1 MKLDILAFGAHP
13 DDIELGAGGTIIKE
27 VALGR
32 KVGIIDLTRGE
43 LGTRGSAE
51 ERDRESADAAEL
63 LGVEFRANMGF
74 RDGFFRNDEENQM
87 ALIPYIRHFQPE
99 IVICNAKSDRHT
111 DHGKAG
117 DLVSIACFLSGLAR
131 ITTHWDHVVQEA
143 WRPKA
148 VYHYIQDRFHEPDFV
163 LDISAQFDM
172 KMKAVLSFKSQFY
185 NPDSS
190 EPETPISSKSFLE
203 FLQGRAVSLGRPA
216 GYQYAEGF
224 TVERYIGIE
233 TLFSIR

>member
-13 DDIELGAGGTIIKE
+13 DDIELAAGGTIIHE
-27 VALGR
+27 VQSGR

-51 ERDRESADAAEL
+51 DRDRESAHAAAV

-74 RDGFFRNDEENQM
+74 RDGFFRNDEEHQL
-87 ALIPYIRHFQPE
+87 ALIPYIRHFRPE

-117 DLVSIACFLSGLAR
+117 DLVSVACFLSGLAR
-131 ITTHWDHVVQEA
+131 IPTTWENSSQEA

-148 VYHYIQDRFHEPDFV
+148 VYRYIQDRFLEPDFV
-163 LDISAQFDM
+163 VDISDFFER
-172 KMKAVLSFKSQFY
+172 KMEAVLSFKTQFY
-185 NPDSS
+185 DPQSS
-190 EPETPISSKSFLE
+190 EPETPISSKAFLE
-203 FLQGRAVSLGRPA
+203 FLHGRAISLGRPA
-216 GYQYAEGF
+216 GFRYAEGF
-224 TVERYIGIE
+224 TVERYIGLKS
-233 TLFSIR
+233 LFDLR